1 MVPTLF
7 SRRSALLKEKRWL
20 VALGAIGAVTLCLI
34 SGLVGGALS
43 HNFGTSSY
51 TISYADFVTI
61 MLTAISVLLVT
72 LTIFLAVLGVVGWAA
87 ISNGVNSKTD
97 AFLAD
102 GFKEGNPL
110 FKLVEARVS
119 EIVYAGVAK
128 IDDTGEAAADEDE
141 Q

>member
-1 MVPTLF
+1 
-7 SRRSALLKEKRWL
+7 LLNKKRWL
-20 VALGAIGAVTLCLI
+20 IALGAMGVLVLCLI
-34 SGLVGGALS
+34 SGVVGGALS
-43 HNFGTSSY
+43 HDFGTSNY
-51 TISYADFVTI
+51 TLSYADFITI

-87 ISNGVNSKTD
+87 ISNGVHNKTE
-97 AFLAD
+97 AVLAE

-119 EIVYAGVAK
+119 DIVYAGVAK
-128 IDDTGEAAADEDE
+128 FDDPQETAAEEEE